1 MSSLAQEESRSI
13 SLNVTWGQRKRFA
26 DGKATVP
33 FGRFL
38 GYDRGENGEL
48 VINEEEA
55 DTVRIIYAE
64 FLAGLS
70 YTAIAKKLTELGIKS
85 PPRKRRL
92 EQQHGQVHFIE
103 TQYLRFATNT
113 SFHPPVLAEEGEA
126 FRGG

>member
-1 MSSLAQEESRSI
+1 MFPDCTFLDKSKLLLTIMSSLAQKESRSI

-38 GYDRGENGEL
+38 GYDRGEHGEL

-70 YTAIAKKLTELGIKS
+70 YTAIAKIRSIVSCDGI
-85 PPRKRRL
+85 P
-92 EQQHGQVHFIE
+92 
-103 TQYLRFATNT
+103 FANSNPNASRNHA
-113 SFHPPVLAEEGEA
+113 SFT
-126 FRGG
+126 RQ

>member
-38 GYDRGENGEL
+38 GYDRGEHGEL
-48 VINEEEA
+48 VISEEEA

-85 PPRKRRL
+85 PAGNDVWNNSTVKSILSKPSIFDL
-92 EQQHGQVHFIE
+92 LQ
-103 TQYLRFATNT
+103 T
-113 SFHPPVLAEEGEA
+113 HPFTPL
-126 FRGG
+126 F